1 MISRVEVRLHFLV
14 AVKMGL
20 IRSPG
25 ARVVCK
31 RGRDK
36 AEKYTRFSPSFFPN
50 INHFYIKKLTSCTPA
65 FAIIMLREATY
76 RVHTYYVL
84 AEEGI
89 NMAIQTATTSALP
102 IIEIRSRYVRAKRV
116 LDILFTLL
124 IFIPLCLVMAIIAVC
139 IRLDSKG
146 SIFYRQKRVGL
157 NGVEFDMLKFRSM
170 YANSNDAL
178 HRQSIEKYMNGQKI
192 QDDGGSDM
200 SYKQTDDPR
209 ITRVGRFIRK
219 TSLDELPQFL
229 NVLRGEM
236 SLVGPR
242 PPVPYEVE
250 RYSQRDWL
258 RLAGKP
264 GLTGTWQVYGRSKVT
279 FQDMVTMDI
288 DYLQRQSLPEDL
300 KLIFLTVP
308 VMIQGR
314 GGA

>member
-1 MISRVEVRLHFLV
+1 
-14 AVKMGL
+14 
-20 IRSPG
+20 
-25 ARVVCK
+25 
-31 RGRDK
+31 
-36 AEKYTRFSPSFFPN
+36 
-50 INHFYIKKLTSCTPA
+50 
-65 FAIIMLREATY
+65 
-76 RVHTYYVL
+76 
-84 AEEGI
+84 
-89 NMAIQTATTSALP
+89 MAIQTATTSALP
-102 IIEIRSRYVRAKRV
+102 IIEIRSRYLRAKRV

-192 QDDGGSDM
+192 QDDGDAAM
-200 SYKQTDDPR
+200 SYKQANDPR

-288 DYLQRQSLPEDL
+288 DYLQCQSLSEDL

>member
-1 MISRVEVRLHFLV
+1 M
-14 AVKMGL
+14 AV
-20 IRSPG
+20 
-25 ARVVCK
+25 
-31 RGRDK
+31 
-36 AEKYTRFSPSFFPN
+36 
-50 INHFYIKKLTSCTPA
+50 
-65 FAIIMLREATY
+65 
-76 RVHTYYVL
+76 
-84 AEEGI
+84 
-89 NMAIQTATTSALP
+89 QTATTSVLP

-139 IRLDSKG
+139 IQLDSKG

-192 QDDGGSDM
+192 RDDDDDSEM

-209 ITRVGRFIRK
+209 ITKVGRFIRK

-279 FQDMVTMDI
+279 FQEMVTMDI
-288 DYLQRQSLPEDL
+288 DYLQRQSMSEDV

-308 VMIQGR
+308 VMVQGR

>member
-1 MISRVEVRLHFLV
+1 
-14 AVKMGL
+14 
-20 IRSPG
+20 
-25 ARVVCK
+25 
-31 RGRDK
+31 
-36 AEKYTRFSPSFFPN
+36 
-50 INHFYIKKLTSCTPA
+50 
-65 FAIIMLREATY
+65 
-76 RVHTYYVL
+76 
-84 AEEGI
+84 
-89 NMAIQTATTSALP
+89 MAIQTATTSALP
-102 IIEIRSRYVRAKRV
+102 IIEIRSRYLRAKRV

-170 YANSNDAL
+170 YANSNDVL

-192 QDDGGSDM
+192 QDDGDAAM
-200 SYKQTDDPR
+200 SYKQANDPR

-288 DYLQRQSLPEDL
+288 DYLQRQSLSEDL

-314 GGA
+314 GEHNLKRRGVPVAHPVFSNVFIAKRRVERVLFLAFP

>member
-1 MISRVEVRLHFLV
+1 
-14 AVKMGL
+14 
-20 IRSPG
+20 
-25 ARVVCK
+25 
-31 RGRDK
+31 
-36 AEKYTRFSPSFFPN
+36 
-50 INHFYIKKLTSCTPA
+50 
-65 FAIIMLREATY
+65 
-76 RVHTYYVL
+76 
-84 AEEGI
+84 
-89 NMAIQTATTSALP
+89 MAIQTVTTP
-102 IIEIRSRYVRAKRV
+102 TIQTIEFRSSYVRTKRV
-116 LDILFTLL
+116 LDIFFTLL
-124 IFIPLCLVMAIIAVC
+124 IFIPLCLVMAFIAMC

-146 SIFYRQKRVGL
+146 SIFYRQRRVGL

-170 YANSNDAL
+170 RADSDDTL
-178 HRQSIEKYMNGQKI
+178 HRQSIEKYMNGEKI
-192 QDDGGSDM
+192 QVDGETEM
-200 SYKQTDDPR
+200 AYKQTDDPR
-209 ITRVGRFIRK
+209 ITRVGRYIRK
-219 TSLDELPQFL
+219 MSLDELPQFL

-279 FQDMVTMDI
+279 FQAMVTMDI
-288 DYLQRQSLPEDL
+288 DYLQRQSLIEDV

>member
-1 MISRVEVRLHFLV
+1 
-14 AVKMGL
+14 
-20 IRSPG
+20 
-25 ARVVCK
+25 
-31 RGRDK
+31 
-36 AEKYTRFSPSFFPN
+36 
-50 INHFYIKKLTSCTPA
+50 
-65 FAIIMLREATY
+65 
-76 RVHTYYVL
+76 
-84 AEEGI
+84 
-89 NMAIQTATTSALP
+89 MAIQTATTSALP
-102 IIEIRSRYVRAKRV
+102 IIEIRSRYLRAKRV

-192 QDDGGSDM
+192 QDDGDAAM
-200 SYKQTDDPR
+200 SYKQANDPR

-279 FQDMVTMDI
+279 FQEMVTMDI
-288 DYLQRQSLPEDL
+288 DYLQRQSMSEDV

-308 VMIQGR
+308 VMVQGR

>member
-1 MISRVEVRLHFLV
+1 
-14 AVKMGL
+14 
-20 IRSPG
+20 
-25 ARVVCK
+25 
-31 RGRDK
+31 
-36 AEKYTRFSPSFFPN
+36 
-50 INHFYIKKLTSCTPA
+50 
-65 FAIIMLREATY
+65 
-76 RVHTYYVL
+76 
-84 AEEGI
+84 
-89 NMAIQTATTSALP
+89 MAIQTATTSALP
-102 IIEIRSRYVRAKRV
+102 IIEIRSRYLRAKRV

-192 QDDGGSDM
+192 QDDGDAAM
-200 SYKQTDDPR
+200 SYKQANDPR

-288 DYLQRQSLPEDL
+288 DYLQRQSLSEDL

>member
-1 MISRVEVRLHFLV
+1 
-14 AVKMGL
+14 
-20 IRSPG
+20 
-25 ARVVCK
+25 
-31 RGRDK
+31 
-36 AEKYTRFSPSFFPN
+36 
-50 INHFYIKKLTSCTPA
+50 
-65 FAIIMLREATY
+65 
-76 RVHTYYVL
+76 
-84 AEEGI
+84 
-89 NMAIQTATTSALP
+89 MAIQTATTSALP
-102 IIEIRSRYVRAKRV
+102 IIEIRSRYLRAKRV

-192 QDDGGSDM
+192 QDDGDAAM
-200 SYKQTDDPR
+200 SYKQANDPR

-219 TSLDELPQFL
+219 SSLDELPQFL

-288 DYLQRQSLPEDL
+288 DYLQRQSLSEDL

>member
-1 MISRVEVRLHFLV
+1 
-14 AVKMGL
+14 
-20 IRSPG
+20 
-25 ARVVCK
+25 
-31 RGRDK
+31 
-36 AEKYTRFSPSFFPN
+36 
-50 INHFYIKKLTSCTPA
+50 
-65 FAIIMLREATY
+65 
-76 RVHTYYVL
+76 
-84 AEEGI
+84 
-89 NMAIQTATTSALP
+89 MAIQTATTSALP
-102 IIEIRSRYVRAKRV
+102 IIEIRSRYLRAKRV

-170 YANSNDAL
+170 YANSNDVL

-192 QDDGGSDM
+192 QDDGDAAM
-200 SYKQTDDPR
+200 SYKHANDPR

-258 RLAGKP
+258 RLAGKQ
-264 GLTGTWQVYGRSKVT
+264 GLTGTGQVYGRSKVK
-279 FQDMVTMDI
+279 FPDMVKMAI
-288 DYLQRQSLPEDL
+288 AYLQRQSLSEDL